1 MCDGIGYK
9 MGLLVSVLLLHGFLR
24 CAEAVLN
31 RRSRNSR
38 LSCTDCCGQHII
50 DIREII
56 AYPVEKLKYTCE
68 CAR

>member
-1 MCDGIGYK
+1 MRDGIGYK
-9 MGLLVSVLLLHGFLR
+9 MGLFVSILHLHDFLQ
-24 CAEAVLN
+24 CAEGVLN

-38 LSCTDCCGQHII
+38 LSCTDYCGQHII